1 MTGSPLLRILLVFA
15 GLALIAI
22 PAWRLTS
29 REAPAPPVAVE
40 KTPGARQELTF
51 TFSSPILPS
60 EISVHANNTPVVS
73 LQPETSPA
81 SATVLL
87 PLPPE
92 GLDLVI
98 KATWPAHAGHTNAL
112 RIQATRGPEPL
123 TDTTLWGDPDL
134 ADVVTLPGPPTP

>member
-29 REAPAPPVAVE
+29 REAPALPVAVE
-40 KTPGARQELTF
+40 KTPVARQELTL

-98 KATWPAHAGHTNAL
+98 RATWPAHAGHTNAL

-134 ADVVTLPGPPTP
+134 ADVVTLPAPPTP